1 MPTSKR
7 ASPHDKDAAPKAPT
21 SLLVREIAAERSRIV
36 PLLNAV
42 RATGVTLAFALTLWR
57 AFGVG
62 DPVWRS
68 MVQLFGGWW
77 GLVVVLSAIATRMPQ
92 RARFFG
98 WVCAL
103 VDFPF
108 VFALQWQS
116 LPLSPSPGGVAGFT
130 LAVFAV
136 LLAILTLV
144 LDRWLLVA
152 ASALGAVFTV
162 LLQRAAH
169 IDEGAQV
176 MTVVLMGLAAVS
188 LGSVVKRVSRLIGA
202 VTDGELKR
210 ERLGRYF
217 SPEVAQRLED
227 RADFESTAAR
237 EVTVMFTDIR
247 GFTSMS
253 ESLSPEAVVAM
264 LNDYL
269 TRMVAAVFDHDG
281 TLDKFIGDG
290 MMAYFGAPEHD
301 PEHARK
307 AVACALE
314 ILQRLDELNRERAA
328 LGQEPLQIG
337 IGIHTGKVVV
347 GDIGSK
353 EHRLEYTVI
362 GDTVNLASRIEG
374 LTKQMNTAI
383 LVSSATRS
391 SAGDTFAW
399 RACESMAVKG
409 RREPVETFTLDA

>member
-1 MPTSKR
+1 MPHPR
-7 ASPHDKDAAPKAPT
+7 AAPPASENAVAAS
-21 SLLVREIAAERSRIV
+21 SLLEREISAERGRVV

-42 RATGVTLAFALTLWR
+42 RVSGVSVAFGLTLWQ
-57 AFGVG
+57 AYGAG
-62 DPVWRS
+62 LEVWRA
-68 MVQLFGGWW
+68 MVPIFGAWW
-77 GLVVVLSAIATRMPQ
+77 GLVAVLSGIALRLPN

-108 VFALQWQS
+108 VFGLQWSS

-130 LAVFAV
+130 LAVYSV

-152 ASALGAVFTV
+152 AAAMGAFFTV
-162 LLQRAAH
+162 LLQQAAQ
-169 IDEGAQV
+169 IDAGAQAL
-176 MTVVLMGLAAVS
+176 TVVLMALCAVS
-188 LGSVVKRVSRLIGA
+188 LGSVVRRVGRLIGA
-202 VTDGELKR
+202 VTEGERKR

-217 SPEVAQRLED
+217 SPEVALRLEGRGD
-227 RADFESTAAR
+227 LESSAAR

-253 ESLSPEAVVAM
+253 EQLSPEAVVEM
-264 LNDYL
+264 LNNYL
-269 TRMVAAVFDHDG
+269 TRMVGAVFHHGG

-290 MMAYFGAPEHD
+290 MMAYFGAPEPD
-301 PEHARK
+301 PAHATK
-307 AVACALE
+307 AVRCALE
-314 ILQRLDELNRERAA
+314 IVERLAELNRERAA
-328 LGQEPLQIG
+328 LGEQPLRIG

-347 GDIGSK
+347 GDIGSQ

-374 LTKQMNTAI
+374 LTKQLDQTL
-383 LVSSATRS
+383 LVSSATRA
-391 SAGDTFAW
+391 SAGDGFAW
-399 RACESMAVKG
+399 LPCEPMEVKG
-409 RREPVETFTLDA
+409 KRDPVQTYTVKD